1 MVVNKTFG
9 QFMWEHPGEVIT
21 GTAVGVAVA
30 SALIVGVVLSSPGVA
45 IAGIAIG
52 VIALFSDKDN
62 NGDA

>member
-1 MVVNKTFG
+1 
-9 QFMWEHPGEVIT
+9 MWEHPGEVIT